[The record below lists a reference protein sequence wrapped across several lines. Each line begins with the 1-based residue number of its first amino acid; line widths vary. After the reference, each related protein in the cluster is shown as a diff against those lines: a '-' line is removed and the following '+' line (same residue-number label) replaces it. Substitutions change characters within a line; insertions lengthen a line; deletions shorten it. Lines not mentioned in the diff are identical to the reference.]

1 MGVSELNELNDIRQR
16 VTDLE
21 VEIELRKSRWD
32 ARRAGD
38 LFAMVDRDL
47 ADLRAMFSGHRRVLQ
62 ASRDTQFE
70 QGRELAEHGEA
81 LTALRKTQVEHGEAL
96 GTVMDELRAHGRILA
111 RLDPGDRPEV

>member
-1 MGVSELNELNDIRQR
+1 MRVSELNDIRQR

-38 LFAMVDRDL
+38 LFAVMVDWDL

-62 ASRDTQFE
+62 ALRDTQFE

-96 GTVMDELRAHGRILA
+96 GTVMAELRAHGRILA